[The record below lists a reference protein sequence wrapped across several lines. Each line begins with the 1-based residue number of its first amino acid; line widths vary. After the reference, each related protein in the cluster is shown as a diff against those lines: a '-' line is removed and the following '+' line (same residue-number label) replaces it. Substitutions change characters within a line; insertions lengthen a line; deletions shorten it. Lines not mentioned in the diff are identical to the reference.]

1 MLKVF
6 QLGLTYLNC
15 VSLVGK
21 LITELVLV
29 GVDEAYLV
37 QVRFSDDVD
46 INFLLNSYIVL
57 FHFDQ
62 KVVM

>member
-6 QLGLTYLNC
+6 QLGLISLNC

-29 GVDEAYLV
+29 GLDEAYFV
-37 QVRFSDDVD
+37 QVRFSDDVN
-46 INFLLNSYIVL
+46 IKFFL
-57 FHFDQ
+57 
-62 KVVM
+62 K